1 MSKNYK
7 DTLNLPRTD
16 FPMKANLAAREPEML
31 RTWEQAKLYQEIQ
44 KSREGRE
51 LFVLHDGPPFAN
63 GDVHMGTAL
72 NKILKDFVV
81 KSQTM
86 LGKRA
91 PYVPG
96 WDCHGLPIEY
106 KVVKESRALS
116 PLEVRK
122 KCEAFARKFID
133 IQRKQFKRLGVFGDW
148 EHPYLTMDP
157 EYEAEILRAFAVF
170 VEKGLVYEAQKPV
183 FWSTGAQ
190 TALAEAEVEYQE
202 RDDTAVYVRFSV
214 ASGEWKDKASIAI
227 WTTTPWTLPANLAI
241 AVDAKEKYV
250 VQEFKVGHASG
261 SPLDESAEADLHD
274 SGNRDGST
282 TLVLAEKLIPRFSAA
297 TGLQPV
303 GKPLASILGAN
314 LEGTKA
320 HHPFLNRDVRVFTAG
335 FVTMDSGTGA
345 VHIAPG
351 HGADDYVLG
360 MEHKLPILSPVDDHG
375 RFTDEAGLPNLTG
388 KYVFDANPDITELLR
403 ERGMLL
409 GEERFHHS
417 YPYCWR
423 SKTPIIFRN
432 VDQFF
437 IRIDALRGRALEA
450 IHNEVK
456 WIPAWGENRIAGTVE
471 SRPDWVISRQ
481 RSWGVP
487 LPVFYRVAHASG
499 LPQGESAGADLRESR
514 NRDGRGTLEV
524 ILDPNTI
531 RKLADLV
538 AQRGSNIWFELDDAA
553 LAKEVGLPPDTT
565 KGTDTIDVWIDS
577 GVSHKAVCAVHSE
590 LRDPADMY
598 LEATDQ
604 HRGWFQSS
612 LMTSIALNNRAP
624 YRTCVTHGFVVDL
637 DGKKISKSGTYEKPT
652 AADHFVGKYG
662 ADLLR
667 LWASSIDYTTDV
679 PFSEEIFTRLGDTYR
694 RIRNTLRILIG
705 NLYDFT
711 PHPALSPSRGEV
723 GQDSERATTNRLSPG
738 RGEDEGEGL
747 SAYTLVDRWVL
758 ERLDEVIATCRS
770 AYENFEFHKVY
781 HALNQFCAVDLSSL
795 YIDIT
800 KDRMYCDAPD
810 SPRRRATQ
818 AAMGEIFEALC
829 RLLAPI
835 LVFTAE
841 EAWRYSAV
849 ASIDNA
855 GRPGSATPATT
866 SIHLQEFPPAQAR
879 GRKAIEQV
887 EELLRLR
894 SIIGQA
900 IERARQEKVIG
911 NTLEARVVLHSD
923 SDVTDKIPKEELEEF
938 FILSDLT
945 IQKAKEASASVTKTS
960 YKKCDRCW
968 RHRPSVGTSTAHPDL
983 CDRCESVVTPMTKSE

>member
-1 MSKNYK
+1 MSQNYK
-7 DTLNLPRTD
+7 DTLNLPRTE

-31 RTWEQAKLYQEIQ
+31 RTWEEKRLYQEIQ
-44 KSREGRE
+44 KSRQGRE

-106 KVVKESRALS
+106 KVVKESRELS

-122 KCEAFARKFID
+122 RCEAFARKFID
-133 IQRKQFKRLGVFGDW
+133 IQREQFRRLGVFGDW
-148 EHPYLTMDP
+148 ENPYLTMDP
-157 EYEAEILRAFAVF
+157 KYEAEILRAFAVF
-170 VEKGLVYEAQKPV
+170 VEEGLVYEAQKPV

-190 TALAEAEVEYQE
+190 TALAEAEVEYQD
-202 RDDTAVYVRFSV
+202 RDDTAVYVKFPIV
-214 ASGEWKDKASIAI
+214 GGASSPNALANASIAI

-241 AVDAKEKYV
+241 AVDAKESYV
-250 VQEFKVGHASG
+250 VQEFS
-261 SPLDESAEADLHD
+261 
-274 SGNRDGST
+274 RDGTSE
-282 TLVLAEKLIPRFSAA
+282 TLVLAEKLVPRFSAA

-303 GKPLASILGAN
+303 GKPLASFPGTN
-314 LEGTKA
+314 LEGVKA
-320 HHPFLNRDVRVFTAG
+320 HHPFLDRDVPVFTAG

-388 KYVFDANPDITELLR
+388 KYVFDANPDIVELLR

-409 GEERFHHS
+409 GEEKFHHS

-487 LPVFYRVAHASG
+487 LPVFY
-499 LPQGESAGADLRESR
+499 GE
-514 NRDGRGTLEV
+514 DGKA
-524 ILDPNTI
+524 ILDPKII

-577 GVSHKAVCAVHSE
+577 GVSHKAVCAVHPE

-612 LMTSIALNNRAP
+612 LLTSIALNNRAP
-624 YRTCVTHGFVVDL
+624 YKICVTHGFVVDL

-694 RIRNTLRILIG
+694 RIRNTLRILLG
-705 NLYDFT
+705 NLNDFESGSQE
-711 PHPALSPSRGEV
+711 ARKDLS
-723 GQDSERATTNRLSPG
+723 
-738 RGEDEGEGL
+738 
-747 SAYTLVDRWVL
+747 LVDRWIL
-758 ERLDEVIATCRS
+758 ERLDEVIGTCRS
-770 AYENFEFHKVY
+770 AYEKFEFHKVY

-795 YIDIT
+795 YVDIT

-818 AAMGEIFEALC
+818 AAMREIFDALC
-829 RLLAPI
+829 KLLAPV

-841 EAWRYSAV
+841 EAWRHSAV
-849 ASIDNA
+849 V
-855 GRPGSATPATT
+855 R
-866 SIHLQEFPPAQAR
+866 
-879 GRKAIEQV
+879 V
-887 EELLRLR
+887 
-894 SIIGQA
+894 IGMMLA
-900 IERARQEKVIG
+900 NRARRPRLQRQFIYR
-911 NTLEARVVLHSD
+911 NFRSHRIEAG
-923 SDVTDKIPKEELEEF
+923 K
-938 FILSDLT
+938 
-945 IQKAKEASASVTKTS
+945 QSV
-960 YKKCDRCW
+960 R
-968 RHRPSVGTSTAHPDL
+968 L
-983 CDRCESVVTPMTKSE
+983 MIF

>member
-1 MSKNYK
+1 
-7 DTLNLPRTD
+7 
-16 FPMKANLAAREPEML
+16 MKANLAAREPEML
-31 RTWEQAKLYQEIQ
+31 RTWEEKRLYQEIQ
-44 KSREGRE
+44 KSRQGRE

-106 KVVKESRALS
+106 KVVKESRELS

-122 KCEAFARKFID
+122 RCEAFARKFID
-133 IQRKQFKRLGVFGDW
+133 IQREQFRRLGVFGDW
-148 EHPYLTMDP
+148 ENPYLTMDP
-157 EYEAEILRAFAVF
+157 KYEAEILRAFAVF
-170 VEKGLVYEAQKPV
+170 VEEGLVYEAQKPV

-190 TALAEAEVEYQE
+190 TALAEAEVEYQD
-202 RDDTAVYVRFSV
+202 RDDTAVYVKFPIV
-214 ASGEWKDKASIAI
+214 GGASSPNALANASIAI

-241 AVDAKEKYV
+241 AVDAKESYV
-250 VQEFKVGHASG
+250 VQEFS
-261 SPLDESAEADLHD
+261 
-274 SGNRDGST
+274 RDGASE
-282 TLVLAEKLIPRFSAA
+282 TLVLAEKLVPQFSAA
-297 TGLQPV
+297 TGLQPI
-303 GKPLASILGAN
+303 GKPLASFPGTN
-314 LEGTKA
+314 LEGIKA
-320 HHPFLNRDVRVFTAG
+320 HHPFLDRDVPVFTAG
-335 FVTMDSGTGA
+335 FVTMDSGSGA

-360 MEHKLPILSPVDDHG
+360 MEHKLAILSPVDDHG

-388 KYVFDANPDITELLR
+388 KYVFDANPDIVELLR
-403 ERGMLL
+403 ERGTLL
-409 GEERFHHS
+409 GEEKFHHS

-487 LPVFYRVAHASG
+487 LPVFY
-499 LPQGESAGADLRESR
+499 GE
-514 NRDGRGTLEV
+514 DGKA
-524 ILDPNTI
+524 ILDPKII

-577 GVSHKAVCAVHSE
+577 GVSHKAVCAVHPE

-612 LMTSIALNNRAP
+612 LLTSIALNNRAP
-624 YRTCVTHGFVVDL
+624 YKICLTHGFVVDL

-694 RIRNTLRILIG
+694 RIRNTLRILLG
-705 NLYDFT
+705 NLNDFESGSQE
-711 PHPALSPSRGEV
+711 ARKDLS
-723 GQDSERATTNRLSPG
+723 
-738 RGEDEGEGL
+738 
-747 SAYTLVDRWVL
+747 LVDRWIL
-758 ERLDEVIATCRS
+758 ERLDEVIGTCRS
-770 AYENFEFHKVY
+770 AYEKFEFHKVY

-795 YIDIT
+795 YVDIT

-818 AAMGEIFEALC
+818 AAMREILDALC
-829 RLLAPI
+829 KLLAPV

-841 EAWRYSAV
+841 EAWRHSAV
-849 ASIDNA
+849 AGIDDA
-855 GRPGSATPATT
+855 GQAGSPTPATT
-866 SIHLQEFPPAQAR
+866 SVHVQEFPEPQTS
-879 GRKAIEQV
+879 GPGSN
-887 EELLRLR
+887 R
-894 SIIGQA
+894 S
-900 IERARQEKVIG
+900 
-911 NTLEARVVLHSD
+911 D
-923 SDVTDKIPKEELEEF
+923 
-938 FILSDLT
+938 
-945 IQKAKEASASVTKTS
+945 
-960 YKKCDRCW
+960 
-968 RHRPSVGTSTAHPDL
+968 
-983 CDRCESVVTPMTKSE
+983 

>member
-1 MSKNYK
+1 MSQNYK
-7 DTLNLPRTD
+7 ETLNLPRTD

-31 RTWEQAKLYQEIQ
+31 REWQETQLYQDIQ
-44 KSREGRE
+44 KSRAGRE

-91 PYVPG
+91 PFVPG

-106 KVVKESRALS
+106 KVVKESRELS

-122 KCEAFARKFID
+122 RCEGFARKFIN
-133 IQRKQFKRLGVFGDW
+133 IQREQFKRLGVFGDW
-148 EHPYLTMDP
+148 QHPYLTMDP
-157 EYEAEILRAFAVF
+157 KYEAEILRAFAVF
-170 VEKGLVYEAQKPV
+170 VEQGLVYQAQKPV

-202 RDDTAVYVRFSV
+202 RDDRAVYVKFPIQGGARSPNALAH
-214 ASGEWKDKASIAI
+214 ASMAI

-241 AVDAKEKYV
+241 AVDPRENYV
-250 VQEFKVGHASG
+250 VQEFS
-261 SPLDESAEADLHD
+261 
-274 SGNRDGST
+274 RDGASEV
-282 TLVLAEKLIPRFSAA
+282 LVLAEKLLPRFSAT

-303 GKPLASILGAN
+303 GKPIASLPGVK
-314 LEGTKA
+314 LENIKA
-320 HHPFLNRDVRVFTAG
+320 RHPFLDREVPVFAAG

-351 HGADDYVLG
+351 HGADDYALG
-360 MEHKLPILSPVDDHG
+360 IQHKLPILSPVDDHG

-388 KYVFDANPDITELLR
+388 KYVFDANPDIVELLR
-403 ERGMLL
+403 EREMLL
-409 GEERFHHS
+409 GEEKFHHS

-432 VDQFF
+432 VEQFF
-437 IRIDALRGRALEA
+437 IRIDELRGRALNA

-487 LPVFYRVAHASG
+487 LPVFY
-499 LPQGESAGADLRESR
+499 SA
-514 NRDGRGTLEV
+514 DGKT
-524 ILDPNTI
+524 ILDAKII

-538 AQRGSNIWFELDDAA
+538 AQRGSNIWFELDDAT
-553 LAKEVGLPPDTT
+553 LAKELGLQADVR
-565 KGTDTIDVWIDS
+565 KGSDTIDVWIDS
-577 GVSHKAVCAVHSE
+577 GVSHKAVCALHPE

-624 YRTCVTHGFVVDL
+624 YKICVTHGFVVDL

-679 PFSEEIFTRLGDTYR
+679 PFSEEIFTRLADTYR
-694 RIRNTLRILIG
+694 RIRNTLRILLG
-705 NLYDFT
+705 NLYDFD
-711 PHPALSPSRGEV
+711 PKSSAPLEAL
-723 GQDSERATTNRLSPG
+723 
-738 RGEDEGEGL
+738 
-747 SAYTLVDRWVL
+747 TLVDRWML
-758 ERLDEVIATCRS
+758 NRLSEISVDCQS
-770 AYENFEFHKVY
+770 AYTDFQFHKVY
-781 HALNQFCAVDLSSL
+781 HTLNQFCAVDLSSL

-818 AAMGEIFEALC
+818 FAMRQVHTALC
-829 RLLAPI
+829 RWLAPI
-835 LVFTAE
+835 LCFTAE
-841 EAWRYSAV
+841 EAWTYTGA
-849 ASIDNA
+849 A
-855 GRPGSATPATT
+855 GSV
-866 SIHLQEFPPAQAR
+866 HLGQFPEDLGKWRNRDAHNR
-879 GRKAIEQV
+879 M
-887 EELLRLR
+887 
-894 SIIGQA
+894 SQA
-900 IERARQEKVIG
+900 IDLRNSVMQEIEKARQKKLIG
-911 NTLEARVVLHSD
+911 NSLEADVVLCGPPDGLIFSWAGF
-923 SDVTDKIPKEELEEF
+923 ERELEEI
-938 FILSDLT
+938 FIVSSVRL
-945 IQKAKEASASVTKTS
+945 AEAVEPRVEVTKTP
-960 YKKCDRCW
+960 YQKCARCW
-968 RHRPSVGTSTAHPDL
+968 RHRATVGTSKAHPDL
-983 CDRCESVVTPMTKSE
+983 CDRCESVVSAG